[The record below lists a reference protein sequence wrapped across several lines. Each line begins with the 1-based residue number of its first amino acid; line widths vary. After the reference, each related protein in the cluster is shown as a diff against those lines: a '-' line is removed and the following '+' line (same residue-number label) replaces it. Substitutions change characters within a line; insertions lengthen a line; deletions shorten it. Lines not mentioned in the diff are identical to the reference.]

1 MEIEETKRQIAEYI
15 HKGWIEPS
23 SSPYGSPILFVK
35 KKDGGLRMVIDYRA
49 LNKLTIKNRYPL
61 PRIDDL
67 FDQLAGSYVF
77 SSLDLAQGYH
87 QIRISEEDVPKTA
100 FRVPF
105 GHYQFKVLSF
115 GLTNAPATFQGV
127 MNKNFE
133 RYLGKFVL
141 VYLDDILVFSK
152 NQEEHLE
159 HLRKVFDIL
168 RKNKLYAKLT
178 KCHFAKE
185 ELEYLGHV
193 VGKDGIKVDP
203 RKIETV
209 AKWARPKDVSQ
220 LRSFLGLCN
229 YFRRFIQGYSTLVA
243 PLTHLTRKDVKFTWT
258 DQCEESFEGVK
269 YALTHAPV
277 LILPTFG
284 ERFEVICDASL
295 VGIGAV
301 LLQNGK
307 PIAFESRKLTPAERN
322 YTTGEQEL
330 TAVVHAM
337 RTWRCYLEGSECVVI
352 TDHNPLTYLKSQ
364 QNLSRRQARW
374 LEYLEQTFDYRWEYR
389 PGRNNVADP
398 LSRNPLD
405 QRQVR
410 LALLTRSAS
419 SRIKQLVGAHTKLGD
434 PIEMTNIRES
444 PLGFDNDFLNKIIA
458 GYALDP
464 WFKNPVNL
472 ENLVFKDALWWH
484 HNAIVVPK
492 VDSLC
497 KDILMECHD
506 AFYSEHIG
514 ITKTLKQVETRF
526 WWPSLRDDVKKYVN
540 SCDVCQR
547 SKASTTKIAGL
558 LQPLEIPEK
567 KWECVSLDFI
577 TGLTPTRQGHDAIL
591 VCVDKLSKMAHF
603 IATVTTVTAEGTSRL
618 FIDVVFKHHGLPEK
632 LISDQDT

>member
-1 MEIEETKRQIAEYI
+1 
-15 HKGWIEPS
+15 
-23 SSPYGSPILFVK
+23 
-35 KKDGGLRMVIDYRA
+35 MVIDYRA

-61 PRIDDL
+61 PKIDDL

-127 MNKNFE
+127 MNKIFE

-159 HLRKVFDIL
+159 HLRKVLDIL

-243 PLTHLTRKDVKFTWT
+243 PLTHLTRQDVKFTWT

-364 QNLSRRQARW
+364 HNLSRRQARW

-444 PLGFDNDFLNKIIA
+444 PPGFDNDFLNKIIA

-497 KDILMECHD
+497 EDILMECHD
-506 AFYSEHIG
+506 AFYSGHMG

-567 KWECVSLDFI
+567 K
-577 TGLTPTRQGHDAIL
+577 
-591 VCVDKLSKMAHF
+591 
-603 IATVTTVTAEGTSRL
+603 
-618 FIDVVFKHHGLPEK
+618 
-632 LISDQDT
+632 